1 MIFKSG
7 RKASPLTSLL
17 DVILLIL
24 FAQNIVS
31 SHLSQKLAEK
41 KAKDLF
47 ETDIQKKDSR
57 IKKLGE
63 QLDETRANY
72 NKDTTDKNDRITSL
86 ENDLNKTKNDLDIA
100 YSKIKELKAT
110 LASNSFI
117 ISSLNEKYK
126 NLNDEFF
133 LEKEQNLTLKSNI
146 NSLSSELEK
155 NKEENTRLVSEN
167 NDLKDKN
174 KSLDSENN
182 TLKEEIAKNKEENTK
197 LVSEN
202 NDLKDKNKSL
212 DSENNTLKE
221 EIAKN
226 KEENIKLVSE
236 NNDLKNKNKNLDSEN
251 NTLKEE
257 IAKNKDENIKLVSLN
272 NSLND
277 TNKKLDNEN
286 IKLKNDVDSK
296 NEENKKLQKEMLD
309 NTEIN
314 VALNTQIDEL
324 KRFVEENSKDLNE
337 VEGATKLVTVRKI
350 LTSARALEQ
359 LKRIVT
365 VVEVLLYEDKIVIRL
380 NGFEENLNWPD
391 VEELKKDKFDLEVV
405 KDQCDVFRGKL
416 SSLFDKA
423 KENKNEI
430 RLLLIPSGDNNLI
443 PTRCWKFFK
452 KMYDSGYIKDNS
464 FIKNLQMPDNYI
476 YIKEN

>member
-155 NKEENTRLVSEN
+155 NKEENTR
-167 NDLKDKN
+167 
-174 KSLDSENN
+174 
-182 TLKEEIAKNKEENTK
+182 

-391 VEELKKDKFDLEVV
+391 VEELKKDKFNLEIV

-430 RLLLIPSGDNNLI
+430 RLLLIPSGDKNLI

>member
-155 NKEENTRLVSEN
+155 NKEENTR
-167 NDLKDKN
+167 
-174 KSLDSENN
+174 
-182 TLKEEIAKNKEENTK
+182 